1 MSMPADSMAR
11 QVRVTTERGSATTSV
26 SGTGQQPLNVVAG
39 QTRFLQVTVTAV
51 RGPGPFHQVGIT
63 DVRIPGLSV
72 ERTVVMP
79 SNAPAAG
86 AVQQVLMSAPDDA
99 RNGCVVQAADVRCAV
114 GQAQLGEET
123 AGIDRTFSLPAAG
136 RFAVGLTAVPRAG
149 PQLDAL
155 IASVLG
161 SDVSVSSSSRAIADP
176 LAGPASV
183 LDADRGTG
191 WIASTSDPA
200 PTVTIRW
207 GRPLTM
213 SSLVIKTASTLA
225 ATAPDTVV
233 VTTPG
238 GSRTA
243 RIGPD
248 GTVSFA
254 AVRTDRVS
262 MVLTSSTGL
271 RLDYDPVTHGYD
283 HLGIGVSEIDVPGV
297 ATPARAATDATPV
310 ALPCGSGPDVV
321 VDGVTRQTLVDAT
334 LADLR
339 DLRRVAMTVCGG
351 DQMPLSAGPHRVRAV
366 STSTWIPLRLSLAA
380 SAPAA
385 PPAPVPT
392 TVRHWG
398 ATDRSV
404 GVGVRAG
411 ETLVVVDEN
420 ANAGWH
426 ATFAGHRL
434 QAITVDGWEQ
444 GFLLPAGAAGVMHLE
459 YVPDRIYRL
468 ALLAG
473 LLAVML
479 LVIGA
484 FRGPRRIPR
493 RAATLPPSAGWPGRV
508 GLLTASLGF
517 ALLTAGWRGGAVW
530 LVVGSAAVLNERGS
544 WHRRRYLMPFLAGA
558 AYLTAGLTLAVGH
571 WGTTHYAATS
581 SFVQLMTAAAVVATA
596 WAPGPAGVSPP
607 RAGDDRI
614 AHPPDAATSS
624 PDVPRIGT

>member
-1 MSMPADSMAR
+1 
-11 QVRVTTERGSATTSV
+11 
-26 SGTGQQPLNVVAG
+26 
-39 QTRFLQVTVTAV
+39 
-51 RGPGPFHQVGIT
+51 
-63 DVRIPGLSV
+63 
-72 ERTVVMP
+72 
-79 SNAPAAG
+79 
-86 AVQQVLMSAPDDA
+86 
-99 RNGCVVQAADVRCAV
+99 
-114 GQAQLGEET
+114 
-123 AGIDRTFSLPAAG
+123 
-136 RFAVGLTAVPRAG
+136 
-149 PQLDAL
+149 
-155 IASVLG
+155 
-161 SDVSVSSSSRAIADP
+161 
-176 LAGPASV
+176 
-183 LDADRGTG
+183 
-191 WIASTSDPA
+191 
-200 PTVTIRW
+200 
-207 GRPLTM
+207 
-213 SSLVIKTASTLA
+213 
-225 ATAPDTVV
+225 
-233 VTTPG
+233 
-238 GSRTA
+238 
-243 RIGPD
+243 
-248 GTVSFA
+248 
-254 AVRTDRVS
+254 
-262 MVLTSSTGL
+262 
-271 RLDYDPVTHGYD
+271 
-283 HLGIGVSEIDVPGV
+283 
-297 ATPARAATDATPV
+297 
-310 ALPCGSGPDVV
+310 
-321 VDGVTRQTLVDAT
+321 
-334 LADLR
+334 
-339 DLRRVAMTVCGG
+339 
-351 DQMPLSAGPHRVRAV
+351 
-366 STSTWIPLRLSLAA
+366 
-380 SAPAA
+380 
-385 PPAPVPT
+385 
-392 TVRHWG
+392 
-398 ATDRSV
+398 
-404 GVGVRAG
+404 
-411 ETLVVVDEN
+411 VVVDEN